1 MARFGRRGDR
11 EKVDIWPGWVDALS
25 SLLMVV
31 VFLLMVFVVWQF
43 YLSTALQ
50 GRDRQL
56 ADLNSRI
63 AALADAL
70 ALEKDSSAKLQ
81 NDIAALTER
90 LRATLADRE
99 DLQGRLNALGT
110 ERDTLSAQLA
120 AGDSEKD
127 QRAAELSQAQEQVA
141 LLNQQL
147 AALRQQL
154 AELAATLDAS
164 ETKAKEQ
171 EVQIADLGKRLNAAL
186 AGKVAELAK
195 FRSEF
200 FGRLREVLG
209 NRDDVHIVGDRF
221 VFQSEVLFASGSADL
236 GEAGQVQLGNLAR
249 TLLEISAKLPKD
261 LNWILR
267 VDGHTDVVPIR
278 SPRYASNWELSTA
291 RAISVVNFLINQG
304 IPPERLAATGF
315 GEYQPLE
322 PGNSQDAL
330 ARNRRIEM
338 KLDSR

>member
-70 ALEKDSSAKLQ
+70 ALEKDNSAKLQ
-81 NDIAALTER
+81 GDIAALTER
-90 LRATLADRE
+90 LRATLAERE

-120 AGDSEKD
+120 AGDGEKEQREAALSE
-127 QRAAELSQAQEQVA
+127 AQEQVA

-154 AELAATLDAS
+154 AELAASLDAS

-209 NRDDVHIVGDRF
+209 NRDDVRIVGDRF

-249 TLLEISAKLPKD
+249 TLLDISTKLPKD

-291 RAISVVNFLINQG
+291 RAISVVNFLISQG

-322 PGNSQDAL
+322 QGNSADVL

>member
-70 ALEKDSSAKLQ
+70 ALEKDNSTKLQ

-90 LRATLADRE
+90 LRATLAERE
-99 DLQGRLNALGT
+99 DLQGRLNTLGA
-110 ERDTLSAQLA
+110 ERDALSAQLA
-120 AGDSEKD
+120 AGDSEKE

-154 AELAATLDAS
+154 AELAAALDAS
-164 ETKAKEQ
+164 ETKSKEQ

-249 TLLEISAKLPKD
+249 TLLDISAKLPKD

-267 VDGHTDVVPIR
+267 VDGHTDIVPIR

-291 RAISVVNFLINQG
+291 RAISVVNFLISQG
-304 IPPERLAATGF
+304 IPPERLAAAGF

-322 PGNSQDAL
+322 SGNSADAL